1 MVGTFFLAQVFYSNK
16 LWEMNCSPLT
26 VPLGFWSFVWSKQN
40 KMLPDGLL
48 RFPYGLSGSS
58 ASSSSAASPS
68 FASSSSWLDLQAQGC
83 MLRPTTRR
91 CTLLPP
97 KPPPSS
103 QVMFRYIGTT
113 FWASRNYL
121 VWWLPFL
128 FFFSSSSSPSSSSF
142 LLSRLVSCLS
152 RRDTEQANR
161 FTHTHTRRSGHQGV
175 SCWVSTLCR
184 CCFYSCFFRFLL
196 FDIVPRSSPFWLF
209 LVILGDPG

>member
-1 MVGTFFLAQVFYSNK
+1 
-16 LWEMNCSPLT
+16 MNCSPRT
-26 VPLGFWSFVWSKQN
+26 VPFFVS
-40 KMLPDGLL
+40 GLL
-48 RFPYGLSGSS
+48 SG
-58 ASSSSAASPS
+58 PN
-68 FASSSSWLDLQAQGC
+68 
-83 MLRPTTRR
+83 RTRCCPMGFFVSR
-91 CTLLPP
+91 TVCLVLLLFLLLPLLLLLLLLRGLTCRHKVACVDQRLDDAP
-97 KPPPSS
+97 CSPLNPPPSP

-128 FFFSSSSSPSSSSF
+128 FFFFSSSSPSSSSF

-184 CCFYSCFFRFLL
+184 CCFLFLFFSFLL
-196 FDIVPRSSPFWLF
+196 FDIVPRSSPFRLF